1 MFFMRNRDVGM
12 TIRVTPEEK
21 KKLAR
26 NAKRCGLSLSG
37 YIRNLGLGREIN
49 PIPDKD
55 YYRIYHLIDT
65 LRDKAPSY
73 NSSQLD
79 AYLEGVGKE
88 ILKLYC
94 GKSDGG
100 TDGNDKNLAG

>member
-1 MFFMRNRDVGM
+1 MRNREVVM
-12 TIRVTPEEK
+12 SIRVTPEEK
-21 KKLAR
+21 KKLVR

-55 YYRIYHLIDT
+55 YYRIYHLIDA

-88 ILKLYC
+88 ILKLYN
-94 GKSDGG
+94 GKSGGGSDG
-100 TDGNDKNLAG
+100 DDENLEG